1 MRLASWANTNC
12 YQELKMNLIERPRR
26 LRRTATIRA
35 LVRETRL
42 SPDDFVYPLFVCEG
56 EGIRREI
63 GSMPGAFNLSVDEL
77 VKEVEAA
84 RSAGVRSVILFGV
97 PSKKDAAGTQAYA
110 EDGITQRAIRA
121 LKREVKDTLV
131 IADNCLCEYTDHGH
145 CGVIEEGEVL
155 NDPTL
160 DLLAQT
166 AVSQA
171 EAGADII
178 APSNMMDGFVVAI
191 RDALDE
197 SGFEHIP
204 IMSYAVKYASGFYG
218 PFREAA
224 QSAPQFGD
232 RRGYQM
238 DPANSR
244 EAMREA
250 ELDYQQGADMLMVKP
265 ALPYLDIIRA
275 VRERFDLPIAAYQVS
290 GEYAMIK
297 AAARLGWIDEERV
310 ALESLTSI
318 KRAGADIILT
328 YFARELANRLS

>member
-1 MRLASWANTNC
+1 
-12 YQELKMNLIERPRR
+12 MNLIERPRR
-26 LRRTATIRA
+26 LRRTATLRE
-35 LVRETRL
+35 LVRETTL

-56 EGIRREI
+56 EGVRREI
-63 GSMPGAFNLSVDEL
+63 GSMPGAFNLSIDEL
-77 VKEVEAA
+77 VKEVQEA
-84 RSAGVRSVILFGV
+84 RKVGVHSVILFGV
-97 PSKKDAAGTQAYA
+97 PDQKDAAGTQAYA
-110 EDGITQRAIRA
+110 EDGITQKAIRA

-145 CGVIEEGEVL
+145 CGVIEDGEVL

-160 DLLAQT
+160 ELLART

-178 APSNMMDGFVVAI
+178 APSNMMDGFVAVI
-191 RDALDE
+191 REALDE
-197 SGFEHIP
+197 AGFEHIP

-238 DPANSR
+238 DPANAR

-250 ELDYQQGADMLMVKP
+250 ELDYQQGADILMVKP

-297 AAARLGWIDEERV
+297 AAAKLGWIDEERV

-318 KRAGADIILT
+318 KRAGAEIILT
-328 YFARELANRLS
+328 YFAREMAKLL

>member
-1 MRLASWANTNC
+1 
-12 YQELKMNLIERPRR
+12 MNLIQRPRR
-26 LRRTATIRA
+26 LRRTETIRA
-35 LVRETRL
+35 MVRETRL
-42 SPDDFVYPLFVCEG
+42 SPDDFIYPLFVCEG
-56 EGIRREI
+56 EGVRREI
-63 GSMPGAFNLSVDEL
+63 SAMPGCYNMSIDEL
-77 VKEVEAA
+77 VREVEAA
-84 RSAGVRSVILFGV
+84 RTEGVRAVILFGV
-97 PSKKDAAGTQAYA
+97 PDEKDPTGSQGYA

-121 LKREVKDTLV
+121 LKRETGDVLL

-145 CGVIEEGEVL
+145 CGVIEDGEVL

-178 APSNMMDGFVVAI
+178 APSNMMDGFVEAI
-191 RDALDE
+191 RQALDE
-197 SGFEHIP
+197 SGFDQIP
-204 IMSYAVKYASGFYG
+204 IMSYAVKYASAFYG

-250 ELDYQQGADMLMVKP
+250 ELDWEQGADILMVKP
-265 ALPYLDIIRA
+265 ALPYLDVIRA
-275 VRERFDLPIAAYQVS
+275 VRERFDLPVAAYQVS

-297 AAARLGWIDEERV
+297 AAAKMGWIDEQRV

-318 KRAGADIILT
+318 KRAGADLILT
-328 YFARELANRLS
+328 YYAREIARQL

>member
-1 MRLASWANTNC
+1 
-12 YQELKMNLIERPRR
+12 MNLIERPRR

-35 LVRETRL
+35 LVRETTL

-56 EGIRREI
+56 EGVRREI
-63 GSMPGAFNLSVDEL
+63 GSMPGAFNLSIDEL

-84 RSAGVRSVILFGV
+84 RSVGVKSVILFGV
-97 PSKKDAAGTQAYA
+97 PDQKDPVGTQAYV

-121 LKREVKDTLV
+121 LKRELKETLV

-145 CGVIEEGEVL
+145 CGVIEDGEVL

-160 DLLAQT
+160 DLLART

-191 RDALDE
+191 REALDE
-197 SGFEHIP
+197 AGFEHIP

-238 DPANSR
+238 DPANAR

-265 ALPYLDIIRA
+265 ALPYLDIIRG

-297 AAARLGWIDEERV
+297 AAARLGWIDEQRV
-310 ALESLTSI
+310 ALETLTSI

-328 YFARELANRLS
+328 YYARELANRLS